1 MNGQGKK
8 EKEKG
13 KARETTHRVSFLRL
27 LPFAL
32 CLSTAAAATNAT
44 NAMKAAAKTAGN
56 AAASPQFHDIKP
68 PLEIVTL
75 GTWLGRIAAAAL
87 LGALL
92 WLGWWLWRRRKPRTA
107 RAHMIPP
114 DERARTRLNAA
125 LALLDHPERFCT
137 AVSEITRAYLEER
150 FGLKAPD
157 QTTEEFLADLPK
169 NAELDERH
177 KESLA
182 GFLTGC
188 DLVKFAKFEPAR
200 SDLEALHAAALNLVE
215 ETAPVIAPARAAP
228 STLPPPLPPV
238 GKAP

>member
-1 MNGQGKK
+1 MRALEKRRK
-8 EKEKG
+8 EKRKRHG
-13 KARETTHRVSFLRL
+13 PRCRTSLFCL
-27 LPFAL
+27 LPFAF
-32 CLSTAAAATNAT
+32 CLVAAAATNAAT
-44 NAMKAAAKTAGN
+44 RAVNSAAS
-56 AAASPQFHDIKP
+56 SPQFHDIKP
-68 PLEIVTL
+68 PLEIVTI

-107 RAHMIPP
+107 RAHRIPP
-114 DERARTRLNAA
+114 DERARTRLDAA

-150 FGLKAPD
+150 FGLRAPD
-157 QTTEEFLADLPK
+157 QTTEEFLADLSK

-200 SDLEALHAAALNLVE
+200 TDLEALHAAALDLVMQ
-215 ETAPVIAPARAAP
+215 TATVSAPAAAAP
-228 STLPPPLPPV
+228 PILPPSLPPV

>member
-1 MNGQGKK
+1 MSGQGKRKK
-8 EKEKG
+8 EEG
-13 KARETTHRVSFLRL
+13 QRRGTTHRVSFLCL
-27 LPFAL
+27 LPFAF
-32 CLSTAAAATNAT
+32 CLSTAAAATKAT
-44 NAMKAAAKTAGN
+44 NSVAS
-56 AAASPQFHDIKP
+56 SPQFHDIKP

-75 GTWLGRIAAAAL
+75 GTWLGRFAAVAL

-107 RAHMIPP
+107 RAHMLPP
-114 DERARTRLNAA
+114 DERARARLGAA
-125 LALLDHPERFCT
+125 LALIDHPERFCT

-200 SDLEALHAAALNLVE
+200 ADLEALHAAALDLVLQ
-215 ETAPVIAPARAAP
+215 TAPVAVPAQAAP
-228 STLPPPLPPV
+228 PTLPPSLPPV

>member
-1 MNGQGKK
+1 MNGEGKRKK
-8 EKEKG
+8 EEG
-13 KARETTHRVSFLRL
+13 QRSGTTHRASFLCL
-27 LPFAL
+27 LPFAF
-32 CLSTAAAATNAT
+32 CLSATAAATKATNSI
-44 NAMKAAAKTAGN
+44 
-56 AAASPQFHDIKP
+56 ASSPKFHDIKP

-75 GTWLGRIAAAAL
+75 GTWLGRVAAVAL

-177 KESLA
+177 KGSLA

-200 SDLEALHAAALNLVE
+200 ADLEALHAAALDLVLQ
-215 ETAPVIAPARAAP
+215 TAPVAAPAQAVP
-228 STLPPPLPPV
+228 PTLPPSLPPV

>member
-1 MNGQGKK
+1 MSAEGKRKK
-8 EKEKG
+8 ENGERH
-13 KARETTHRVSFLRL
+13 APRCRTSLFCFLPL
-27 LPFAL
+27 GF
-32 CLSTAAAATNAT
+32 CLAAAAATNAATKAT
-44 NAMKAAAKTAGN
+44 NRVAS
-56 AAASPQFHDIKP
+56 SPQFHDIKP

-75 GTWLGRIAAAAL
+75 GTWLARIAGAAL

-92 WLGWWLWRRRKPRTA
+92 WLGWWLWRRRKPTKA
-107 RAHMIPP
+107 REHIVPP

-137 AVSEITRAYLEER
+137 TVSEITRSYLEER

-157 QTTEEFLADLPK
+157 QTTEEFLAVLPK

-188 DLVKFAKFEPAR
+188 DLVKFARFEPAR
-200 SDLEALHAAALNLVE
+200 ADLEALHAAALDLVLQ
-215 ETAPVIAPARAAP
+215 TAPVAAP
-228 STLPPPLPPV
+228 PAAAPPVLPPSPPPG

>member
-1 MNGQGKK
+1 MRAVGKRR
-8 EKEKG
+8 KEKG
-13 KARETTHRVSFLRL
+13 KRHGSRCRTSLFCL
-27 LPFAL
+27 LPFAF
-32 CLSTAAAATNAT
+32 CLVAAAATNAAT
-44 NAMKAAAKTAGN
+44 QAVNSVAS
-56 AAASPQFHDIKP
+56 SPQFHDIKP
-68 PLEIVTL
+68 PLEIVTI

-92 WLGWWLWRRRKPRTA
+92 WLGWWLWRRRKPKTA
-107 RAHMIPP
+107 LADSIAP
-114 DERARTRLNAA
+114 DERARTRLDAA

-137 AVSEITRAYLEER
+137 AVSEITRAYLEDR

-169 NAELDERH
+169 NAVLDERH

-200 SDLEALHAAALNLVE
+200 TDLEALHAAALDLVLQ
-215 ETAPVIAPARAAP
+215 TAPVAAPAAAVP
-228 STLPPPLPPV
+228 PTLPSSPPPV

>member
-1 MNGQGKK
+1 
-8 EKEKG
+8 
-13 KARETTHRVSFLRL
+13 
-27 LPFAL
+27 LPLAF
-32 CLSTAAAATNAT
+32 CLAAAAATNAAT
-44 NAMKAAAKTAGN
+44 RAVNS

-68 PLEIVTL
+68 PLEIVTI

-107 RAHMIPP
+107 RAHRIPP
-114 DERARTRLNAA
+114 DERARTRLDAA

-169 NAELDERH
+169 NAVLDGRH

-200 SDLEALHAAALNLVE
+200 TDLEALHAAALDLVMQ
-215 ETAPVIAPARAAP
+215 TATVSAPAAAAP
-228 STLPPPLPPV
+228 PILPPSLPPV

>member
-1 MNGQGKK
+1 MTGEGKRK
-8 EKEKG
+8 KEKG
-13 KARETTHRVSFLRL
+13 KRRGLPRFVSFFCL
-27 LPFAL
+27 LPFPF
-32 CLSTAAAATNAT
+32 CLSAAAAAATMAT
-44 NAMKAAAKTAGN
+44 NRVAQ
-56 AAASPQFHDIKP
+56 SPQFHDIKP

-75 GTWLGRIAAAAL
+75 GTWLGRIAAAVV

-107 RAHMIPP
+107 RAHMVSP

-125 LALLDHPERFCT
+125 LALLEHPERFCT

-157 QTTEEFLADLPK
+157 QTTEEFLAGLPK

-200 SDLEALHAAALNLVE
+200 SDLEALHAAALDLVLQ
-215 ETAPVIAPARAAP
+215 TAPVHAPP
-228 STLPPPLPPV
+228 SAVATASPRSTSPGAKP
-238 GKAP
+238 

>member
-1 MNGQGKK
+1 MRALEKRRK
-8 EKEKG
+8 EKRKRHG
-13 KARETTHRVSFLRL
+13 PRCRTSLFCL
-27 LPFAL
+27 LPFAF
-32 CLSTAAAATNAT
+32 CLVAAAATNAAT
-44 NAMKAAAKTAGN
+44 RAVNSAAS
-56 AAASPQFHDIKP
+56 SPQFHDIKP
-68 PLEIVTL
+68 PLEIVTI

-107 RAHMIPP
+107 RAHRIPP
-114 DERARTRLNAA
+114 DERARTRLDAA

-157 QTTEEFLADLPK
+157 QTTEEFLVDLSK

-200 SDLEALHAAALNLVE
+200 TDLEALHAAALDLVMQ
-215 ETAPVIAPARAAP
+215 TATVPAPAAAAP
-228 STLPPPLPPV
+228 PILPPSLPPV

>member
-1 MNGQGKK
+1 MRAECKRQKA
-8 EKEKG
+8 KG
-13 KARETTHRVSFLRL
+13 KRETCGNVVRAFFLFPFSFFLV
-27 LPFAL
+27 
-32 CLSTAAAATNAT
+32 AAAATKVT
-44 NAMKAAAKTAGN
+44 NSVAS
-56 AAASPQFHDIKP
+56 SPQFHDIKP
-68 PLEIVTL
+68 PLEIVTI
-75 GTWLGRIAAAAL
+75 GTWIGRIAAAAL
-87 LGALL
+87 LGGLL

-107 RAHMIPP
+107 RAHRVPP

-137 AVSEITRAYLEER
+137 AVSEITRSYLEER

-200 SDLEALHAAALNLVE
+200 TDLEALHAAALDLVLQ
-215 ETAPVIAPARAAP
+215 TAPAASAVP
-228 STLPPPLPPV
+228 SSVPPGAKP
-238 GKAP
+238 

>member
-1 MNGQGKK
+1 MRAVEKRR
-8 EKEKG
+8 KEKG
-13 KARETTHRVSFLRL
+13 KRHGPRCRTSLFCL
-27 LPFAL
+27 LPFAF
-32 CLSTAAAATNAT
+32 CLVTAAATNAAT
-44 NAMKAAAKTAGN
+44 RAVNSAAS
-56 AAASPQFHDIKP
+56 SPQFHDIKP
-68 PLEIVTL
+68 PLEIVTI

-107 RAHMIPP
+107 RAHRIPP
-114 DERARTRLNAA
+114 DERARTRLDAA

-137 AVSEITRAYLEER
+137 AVSDITRAYLEER

-157 QTTEEFLADLPK
+157 QTTEEFLVDLSK

-200 SDLEALHAAALNLVE
+200 TDLEALHAAALDLVMQ
-215 ETAPVIAPARAAP
+215 TATVSAPAAAAP
-228 STLPPPLPPV
+228 PILPPSLPPV

>member
-1 MNGQGKK
+1 MNGEGKRKK
-8 EKEKG
+8 EEG
-13 KARETTHRVSFLRL
+13 QRSGTTHRASFLCL
-27 LPFAL
+27 LPFAF
-32 CLSTAAAATNAT
+32 CLSATAAATKATNSVAS
-44 NAMKAAAKTAGN
+44 
-56 AAASPQFHDIKP
+56 SPQFHDIKP

-75 GTWLGRIAAAAL
+75 GTWLGRVAAVAL

-177 KESLA
+177 KGSLA

-200 SDLEALHAAALNLVE
+200 ADLEALHAAALDLVLQ
-215 ETAPVIAPARAAP
+215 TAPVAAP
-228 STLPPPLPPV
+228 TGAVPPTLPPSLPPV

>member
-1 MNGQGKK
+1 MRALEKRRK
-8 EKEKG
+8 EKRKRHG
-13 KARETTHRVSFLRL
+13 PRCRTSLFCL
-27 LPFAL
+27 LPFAF
-32 CLSTAAAATNAT
+32 CLVAAAATNAATKGT
-44 NAMKAAAKTAGN
+44 NHAAS
-56 AAASPQFHDIKP
+56 SPQFHDIKP
-68 PLEIVTL
+68 PLEIVTI

-107 RAHMIPP
+107 RVPRIPP

-150 FGLKAPD
+150 FGLRAPD
-157 QTTEEFLADLPK
+157 QTTEEFLADLSK

-200 SDLEALHAAALNLVE
+200 TDLEALHAAALDLVMQ
-215 ETAPVIAPARAAP
+215 TATVSAPAAAAP
-228 STLPPPLPPV
+228 PILPPSLPPV

>member
-1 MNGQGKK
+1 M
-8 EKEKG
+8 
-13 KARETTHRVSFLRL
+13 
-27 LPFAL
+27 PFAF
-32 CLSTAAAATNAT
+32 CLVAAAATNAAT
-44 NAMKAAAKTAGN
+44 QATSRVAS
-56 AAASPQFHDIKP
+56 SPQFHDIKP
-68 PLEIVTL
+68 PLEIGTI

-92 WLGWWLWRRRKPRTA
+92 WLGWWLWRRRKPGTA
-107 RAHMIPP
+107 LAHRIPP
-114 DERARTRLNAA
+114 DERARTRLDAA

-137 AVSEITRAYLEER
+137 AVSEITRSYLEER

-200 SDLEALHAAALNLVE
+200 ADLEALHAAALDLVMQ
-215 ETAPVIAPARAAP
+215 TAPVSAPAAAAP
-228 STLPPPLPPV
+228 PILPPSLPPV

>member
-1 MNGQGKK
+1 MRAEGKWK
-8 EKEKG
+8 KEKG
-13 KARETTHRVSFLRL
+13 KRHGPRCRTSLFCL
-27 LPFAL
+27 LPFAF
-32 CLSTAAAATNAT
+32 CLVAVAATNAATKAT
-44 NAMKAAAKTAGN
+44 NGVAS
-56 AAASPQFHDIKP
+56 SPQFHDIKP
-68 PLEIVTL
+68 PLEIVTI

-107 RAHMIPP
+107 RAHRVPP

-137 AVSEITRAYLEER
+137 AVSEITRSYLEER

-188 DLVKFAKFEPAR
+188 DLVKFARFEPAR
-200 SDLEALHAAALNLVE
+200 ADLEALHAAALDLVLQ
-215 ETAPVIAPARAAP
+215 TAPVAVPPAAAP
-228 STLPPPLPPV
+228 PILPPSPPPV

>member
-1 MNGQGKK
+1 MISEGKRH
-8 EKEKG
+8 G
-13 KARETTHRVSFLRL
+13 PRCRTSLICL
-27 LPFAL
+27 LPFAF
-32 CLSTAAAATNAT
+32 CLVAAAATNAT
-44 NAMKAAAKTAGN
+44 VKATVKAVN
-56 AAASPQFHDIKP
+56 SVVSSPQFHDIKP
-68 PLEIVTL
+68 PLEIVTI

-107 RAHMIPP
+107 LADGIPP

-137 AVSEITRAYLEER
+137 AVSEITRSYLEER

-188 DLVKFAKFEPAR
+188 DLVKFARFEPAR
-200 SDLEALHAAALNLVE
+200 ADLEALHAAALDLVLQ
-215 ETAPVIAPARAAP
+215 TAPVFVAAAAP
-228 STLPPPLPPV
+228 PILPPSLPPV